1 MTKQDWRDLA
11 ETRLIDAGI
20 LLQSQRWAAVY
31 YLAGYAVECG
41 LKACVVDFVEKNA
54 GIIFEKQGFSD
65 ACWTHKLSELIVVAG
80 LAGVCDA
87 DGIANPAFGQNWA
100 AAILWNEASRYLLVP
115 EPQARKLYDAISHPQ
130 DGVMKWIRDHW

>member
-11 ETRLIDAGI
+11 EARLIDAGI
-20 LLQSQRWAAVY
+20 LLQNQRWSAVY

-41 LKACVVDFVEKNA
+41 LKACVVDFVEKNP
-54 GIIFEKQGFSD
+54 GIIYEERGFSS
-65 ACWTHKLSELIVVAG
+65 ACWTHNLVELIGVAG
-80 LAGVCDA
+80 LAGICDA

-100 AAILWNEASRYLLVP
+100 VAIEWNETSRYVLVP
-115 EPQARKLYDAISHPQ
+115 EHHARELFHAISHPQ